1 MNPINGKIA
10 VAVCG
15 TLFIVEMLTASAISL
30 VFAEDSSRDAAEP
43 LVVLKSA
50 DVLSV
55 AEIVSEDSY
64 DADEIYKMGLELCE
78 SHMTED
84 ILVRDWE
91 NPEIIDFKLLH
102 SFETGYVRYALYEI
116 SYDDGHFASF
126 IYDIEDGVCEQFG
139 DGKSIFTV
147 FEEYVDAG
155 KVTRLS
161 DELLKGEH
169 YYFCHA
175 MSYGYGVI
183 GDDGLIDIYNM
194 YSLLETD
201 IYPEVEVLS
210 DVSFPNTL
218 LQNDE
223 PRVRRVVGGA
233 EKEAYAAARQEK
245 ADEIAARKMAENCE

>member
-139 DGKSIFTV
+139 DG
-147 FEEYVDAG
+147 
-155 KVTRLS
+155 
-161 DELLKGEH
+161 
-169 YYFCHA
+169 
-175 MSYGYGVI
+175 
-183 GDDGLIDIYNM
+183 NP
-194 YSLLETD
+194 YSRYLR
-201 IYPEVEVLS
+201 
-210 DVSFPNTL
+210 NTL
-218 LQNDE
+218 TL
-223 PRVRRVVGGA
+223 VRLHVC
-233 EKEAYAAARQEK
+233 Q
-245 ADEIAARKMAENCE
+245 MNCLRASITISVMQCHTVTA